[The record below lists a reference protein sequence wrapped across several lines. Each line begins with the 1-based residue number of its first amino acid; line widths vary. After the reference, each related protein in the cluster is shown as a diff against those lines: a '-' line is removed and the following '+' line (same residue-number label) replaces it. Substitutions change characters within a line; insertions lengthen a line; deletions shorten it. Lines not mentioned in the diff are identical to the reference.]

1 MVSLYFIYEEDFPM
15 KKKSKLLH
23 VVSIIIIVF
32 GALAVISSLFSILMR
47 DMMDASFEML
57 GMTPPSTVYYVWGL
71 VLACFELAAGIIGV
85 VYTSKKSVFIP
96 AVVYIAAILAD
107 LIYATVTSG
116 FSVTY
121 IISLVLPLLYLWG
134 VYQSE

>member
-1 MVSLYFIYEEDFPM
+1 M

-32 GALAVISSLFSILMR
+32 GALAVISSIFSVLMR
-47 DMMDASFEML
+47 DLMEASYEML
-57 GMTPPSTVYYVWGL
+57 GMTPPPTAYYIWGL
-71 VLACFELAAGIIGV
+71 VLSCFELAAGIIGV
-85 VYTSKKSVFIP
+85 VYKSKKSVFIT
-96 AVVYIAAILAD
+96 AVIYIIAIIAD
-107 LIYATVTSG
+107 LIYATVTAG

>member
-1 MVSLYFIYEEDFPM
+1 M

-32 GALAVISSLFSILMR
+32 GALAVISSIFSILMR
-47 DMMDASFEML
+47 DLMEASYEML
-57 GMTPPSTVYYVWGL
+57 GMTPPPTAYYIWGL
-71 VLACFELAAGIIGV
+71 VLSCFELAAGIIGV
-85 VYTSKKSVFIP
+85 VYKSKKSVFIT
-96 AVVYIAAILAD
+96 AVIYIIAIIAD
-107 LIYATVTSG
+107 LIYATVTAG

-121 IISLVLPLLYLWG
+121 IISLILPLLYLWG

>member
-1 MVSLYFIYEEDFPM
+1 M

-32 GALAVISSLFSILMR
+32 GALAVISSIFSLLMK
-47 DMMDASFEML
+47 DLMTSSYELL
-57 GMTPPSTVYYVWGL
+57 GMTPPATWYYIWML
-71 VLACFELAAGIIGV
+71 ILACFELAAGIIGV
-85 VYTSKKSVFIP
+85 VYKSRKSVFIT
-96 AVVYIAAILAD
+96 AVIYLIAIVAD

-116 FSVTY
+116 FSITY
-121 IISLVLPLLYLWG
+121 VISLILPILYLWG

>member
-1 MVSLYFIYEEDFPM
+1 M

-32 GALAVISSLFSILMR
+32 GALAAIGSIFSVLMR
-47 DMMDASFEML
+47 DLMEASYEML
-57 GMTPPSTVYYVWGL
+57 GMTPPPTAYYIWGL
-71 VLACFELAAGIIGV
+71 VLSCFELAAGIIGV
-85 VYTSKKSVFIP
+85 VYKSKKSVFIT
-96 AVVYIAAILAD
+96 AVIYIIAIIAD
-107 LIYATVTSG
+107 LIYATVTAG

>member
-1 MVSLYFIYEEDFPM
+1 M

-32 GALAVISSLFSILMR
+32 GALAVISSIFSILMR
-47 DMMDASFEML
+47 DLMDASYDML
-57 GMTPPSTVYYVWGL
+57 GMTPPPTVYYIWGL
-71 VLACFELAAGIIGV
+71 VLACYELAAGIIVV
-85 VYTSKKSVFIP
+85 VYKSKKSVFIP
-96 AVVYIAAILAD
+96 AVIYIIAIIAD
-107 LIYATVTSG
+107 LIYATVTAG

>member
-1 MVSLYFIYEEDFPM
+1 M

-32 GALAVISSLFSILMR
+32 GALAVISSIFSLLMK
-47 DMMDASFEML
+47 DLMTSSYELL
-57 GMTPPSTVYYVWGL
+57 GMTPPATWYYIWML
-71 VLACFELAAGIIGV
+71 ILACFELAAGIIGV
-85 VYTSKKSVFIP
+85 VYKSRKSVFIT
-96 AVVYIAAILAD
+96 AVIYLIAIVVD

-116 FSVTY
+116 FSITY
-121 IISLVLPLLYLWG
+121 VISLILPILYLWG

>member
-1 MVSLYFIYEEDFPM
+1 M

-85 VYTSKKSVFIP
+85 VYKSKKSVFIT
-96 AVVYIAAILAD
+96 AVLFE
-107 LIYATVTSG
+107 TN
-116 FSVTY
+116 
-121 IISLVLPLLYLWG
+121 
-134 VYQSE
+134 